1 MVNVNGDFR
10 LSQAKVEE
18 GRGLLIVGRRLPQCG
33 GLRRRASVS
42 TVGDLVVGGLRG
54 PHVDLGQANGRD
66 GLLRLGFG
74 NFQFKR
80 ADGIEFGEF
89 FVVLEGFVFGL
100 MLGQSPR

>member
-1 MVNVNGDFR
+1 M
-10 LSQAKVEE
+10 
-18 GRGLLIVGRRLPQCG
+18 LIDHDRHDAAGK
-33 GLRRRASVS
+33 RRRDMAAS
-42 TVGDLVVGGLRG
+42 
-54 PHVDLGQANGRD
+54 HVDLGQANGRD

-100 MLGQSPR
+100 MLGQGPR